1 MAGRQRTTFAKLQ
14 RERARQEKQ
23 AAKRARRQGLAI
35 EPEPAEQRNANDF
48 FGPNGEIPD
57 WLQEPSSSDESPEAS
72 ADESPESSADRS
84 PESSDP
90 EPATA
95 APSTPQSGTDAG

>member
-23 AAKRARRQGLAI
+23 AAKRARRQGLAV
-35 EPEPAEQRNANDF
+35 EPEPTEQREAGDF

-57 WLQEPSSSDESPEAS
+57 WLQEASSDSSPSSS
-72 ADESPESSADRS
+72 ESS
-84 PESSDP
+84 ESSEPRESSPTP
-90 EPATA
+90 EPA
-95 APSTPQSGTDAG
+95 PQNGSDA

>member
-23 AAKRARRQGLAI
+23 AAKRARRQGLAV
-35 EPEPAEQRNANDF
+35 EPEPTEQRDAGDF

-57 WLQEPSSSDESPEAS
+57 WLQESSSSSTPEAPSEPESPA
-72 ADESPESSADRS
+72 ESE
-84 PESSDP
+84 P
-90 EPATA
+90 EPASTA
-95 APSTPQSGTDAG
+95 TPQHGSDA